1 MEGLRQEKRLVVLDL
16 VLRTEYE
23 YTYAYSVVKNFVGMH
38 IHSKATAAT
47 QWGAMC
53 NAEPPLLIREN
64 AVQMDLVAKKT
75 HAEEEGLLAPALSE
89 VHLGF
94 KTQLGFPQHVLSI
107 LLSSI
112 LILAMSA
119 QLHTLFIL
127 IEQRNLT
134 SFRTQR
140 STKICRM
147 MTTGKGDGEGKRKKR
162 RN

>member
-23 YTYAYSVVKNFVGMH
+23 YTNAYSVVKNFVGMH

-75 HAEEEGLLAPALSE
+75 HAEEEGLLAPALSG

-94 KTQLGFPQHVLSI
+94 KTQLGFPQQVIMFSLFYSPVALSWLCLHNSI
-107 LLSSI
+107 LYSFLSSN
-112 LILAMSA
+112 ATSPHFGRNARRRSA
-119 QLHTLFIL
+119 A
-127 IEQRNLT
+127 
-134 SFRTQR
+134 
-140 STKICRM
+140 
-147 MTTGKGDGEGKRKKR
+147 
-162 RN
+162 